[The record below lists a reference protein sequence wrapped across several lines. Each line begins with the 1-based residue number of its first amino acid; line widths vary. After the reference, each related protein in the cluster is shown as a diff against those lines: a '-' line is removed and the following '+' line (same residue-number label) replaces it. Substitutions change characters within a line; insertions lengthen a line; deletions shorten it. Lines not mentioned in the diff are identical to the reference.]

1 MTAGGTDSTMPDE
14 SAQLPQTT
22 DVNNPEAI
30 ASMVTLGVIG
40 AMGTFTFL
48 PMVVGTAVD
57 DLGFTPQQAGLLAS
71 AEMAGAGLGT
81 FVVSPRVHL
90 WNRRKIAFLGLVS
103 IIAGATLSVLAGS
116 YGLLIPSRALTGLGA
131 GAIVAAVIASMSGAR
146 NPERLFGLW
155 TIFNMVMASTLFFMV
170 MPRVIAFWGA
180 DGVFGALGVAAV
192 IGTFALRKYPVNFA
206 ATRDEA
212 AVRAID
218 IRKVGFGLAAIFCA
232 YLAHGAIW
240 AYMERIG
247 LGANLDAG
255 LISRVLG
262 SAALAG
268 LAGGLLVTWL
278 GTRSGRVV
286 PNLAALIVSIA
297 SLLFVINGSTAE
309 AFIAAA
315 LLFYIAWVFGLPYLM
330 GVIAGLDPGGR
341 AGAFAIVMQNIGL
354 ALGPALAGFM
364 VTGEGFAVLGWMGLG
379 LYGACL
385 ALIVPIALF
394 LDRRERLAPA

>member
-1 MTAGGTDSTMPDE
+1 MPDE
-14 SAQLPQTT
+14 GAQVPDATR
-22 DVNNPEAI
+22 DVNSPEAI

-40 AMGTFTFL
+40 GMGTFTFL
-48 PMVVGTAVD
+48 PMIVGTAVD

-90 WNRRKIAFLGLVS
+90 WNRRKIASLGLLS
-103 IIAGATLSVLAGS
+103 IIVGATLSMLAGS

-146 NPERLFGLW
+146 NPERMFGLW
-155 TIFNMVMASTLFFMV
+155 TIFNMVMASTLFFVV

-180 DGVFGALGVAAV
+180 DGVFGALGVAAL
-192 IGTFALRKYPVNFA
+192 IGTFALRKYPVNVA
-206 ATRDEA
+206 AKTDEA
-212 AVRAID
+212 AVGVID
-218 IRKVGFGLAAIFCA
+218 KRKVGLGLVAIFCA

-240 AYMERIG
+240 AFMGRIG
-247 LGANLDAG
+247 LAANLDAG

-278 GTRSGRVV
+278 GTRSGRVL
-286 PNLAALIVSIA
+286 PNLAALVVSIA
-297 SLLFVINGSTAE
+297 SLLFVINGSTTR
-309 AFIAAA
+309 AFIVAAM
-315 LLFYIAWVFGLPYLM
+315 LFYIAWVFGLPYLM

-341 AGAFAIVMQNIGL
+341 AAAFAIVMQNIGL
-354 ALGPALAGFM
+354 AAGPALAGFM
-364 VTGEGFAVLGWMGLG
+364 ISGESFGILGWMGVV
-379 LYGACL
+379 LYGVCL
-385 ALIVPIALF
+385 ALILPLAGF

>member
-1 MTAGGTDSTMPDE
+1 MPDE
-14 SAQLPQTT
+14 DPQVPDTT
-22 DVNNPEAI
+22 RDVNSPEAI

-48 PMVVGTAVD
+48 PMIVGAAID

-103 IIAGATLSVLAGS
+103 IIVGATLSMLAGS

-131 GAIVAAVIASMSGAR
+131 GAVVAAVIASMSGAR
-146 NPERLFGLW
+146 NPERMFGLW
-155 TIFNMVMASTLFFMV
+155 TIFNMVMASTLFFVV

-180 DGVFGALGVAAV
+180 DGVFGALGVAAL
-192 IGTFALRKYPVNFA
+192 IGTVALRKYPVNVA
-206 ATRDEA
+206 VKTDEA
-212 AVRAID
+212 VVGEID
-218 IRKVGFGLAAIFCA
+218 KRKVGLGLVTIFCA

-240 AYMERIG
+240 AYMERSG
-247 LGANLDAG
+247 LAANLDAG

-278 GTRSGRVV
+278 GTRSGRVA
-286 PNLAALIVSIA
+286 PNLAALVVSIA
-297 SLLFVINGSTAE
+297 SLLFVINGSTAR
-309 AFIAAA
+309 AFMVAAM
-315 LLFYIAWVFGLPYLM
+315 LFYIAWVFGLPYLM

-341 AGAFAIVMQNIGL
+341 GAAFAIVMQNIGL
-354 ALGPALAGFM
+354 AAGPVLARFM
-364 VTGEGFAVLGWMGLG
+364 ISGESFGTLGWMGVG
-379 LYGACL
+379 LYGVCL
-385 ALIVPIALF
+385 ALILPLAVF
-394 LDRRERLAPA
+394 LDGRERLAPA